1 MPAWAA
7 ASLPAPR
14 SAPVS
19 QTVRRPRWRV
29 AGRIRGDSC
38 ILLGPAAAG
47 PDVSS
52 PWCNSICIR
61 AALHPFSRAHHRSR
75 CDMDLLHGLP
85 GPILR
90 HAILAGTHDLIPI
103 PLMRDRPRSDCL
115 ARRPPIEAIGQV
127 DYEAVRGDRR
137 LQAVRTAG
145 PITLDGALDEAP
157 GVTRPSPPGSCR
169 ASRTKVNRR
178 PSRPRF
184 ACCTT
189 TPTSLSGCSP
199 TTRRQATSSS
209 AS

>member
-90 HAILAGTHDLIPI
+90 HAILAGTHDLIPTR
-103 PLMRDRPRSDCL
+103 LMVVRPAPDVL
-115 ARRPPIEAIGQV
+115 L
-127 DYEAVRGDRR
+127 RG
-137 LQAVRTAG
+137 
-145 PITLDGALDEAP
+145 P
-157 GVTRPSPPGSCR
+157 
-169 ASRTKVNRR
+169 
-178 PSRPRF
+178 PSRPSGRGVNKPSGGNHPLKP
-184 ACCTT
+184 AG
-189 TPTSLSGCSP
+189 TPAPIRL
-199 TTRRQATSSS
+199 
-209 AS
+209 